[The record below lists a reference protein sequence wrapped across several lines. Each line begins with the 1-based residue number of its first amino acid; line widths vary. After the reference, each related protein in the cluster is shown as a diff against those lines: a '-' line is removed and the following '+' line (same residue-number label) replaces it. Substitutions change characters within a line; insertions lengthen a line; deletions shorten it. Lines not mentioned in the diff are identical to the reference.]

1 MFVGFALRFDQ
12 DVINYYK
19 DLIAGSDKESEYGD
33 EYDQK
38 DGPDSFHIEAIRKK
52 LLIGLRD
59 EPMRHKDL

>member
-1 MFVGFALRFDQ
+1 M
-12 DVINYYK
+12 NYYK